1 MAGRSTWW
9 CSQRH
14 PTSLDPI
21 SALGALS
28 AVAETKAPI
37 VFVGTGEK
45 IEDLERFEPPRF
57 LSRLLGMGD
66 IESLLERAQDV
77 VDEEK
82 AEELARKMMA
92 GKFTMFEMRDHIDM
106 LGKVGTLDKV
116 LSLLPAAGPRVK
128 GEEAEATQERL
139 RRFRVI
145 MDSMTPGEMSDPKLV
160 KSTRVSRIAQGA
172 GVTPRDVKDLLKHY
186 EMSHKA
192 IKGFAGNRKMRKQL
206 LKQLQTSGLDLGE
219 GG

>member
-1 MAGRSTWW
+1 
-9 CSQRH
+9 
-14 PTSLDPI
+14 
-21 SALGALS
+21 
-28 AVAETKAPI
+28 
-37 VFVGTGEK
+37 
-45 IEDLERFEPPRF
+45 F

-66 IESLLERAQDV
+66 IESLLERAQEA

-82 AEELARKMMA
+82 AEELARKMMS
-92 GKFTMFEMRDHIDM
+92 GKFTLFEMRDQIDM

-116 LSLLPAAGPRVK
+116 LSMLPAGAVRVK
-128 GEEAEATQERL
+128 GEEAEATQQRL

-145 MDSMTPGEMSDPKLV
+145 MDSMTKDEMSDPKLV
-160 KSTRVSRIAQGA
+160 KSAHVSRIARGA
-172 GVTPRDVKDLLKHY
+172 GVAPRDVKDLLKHY

-206 LKQLQTSGLDLGE
+206 LKQLQASGLDLGE